1 MRVEARDPGNLRL
14 LCFQVSF
21 CLQKPPALPCFSCH
35 GLNRTSAP
43 FSFSHDG
50 CHHMLEMSLLLSE
63 EVAQPQGDGVA
74 FPPHTSVT
82 QAESETR
89 PSSST
94 PGLLPQSQGFES
106 HPSAS
111 ISNYISFG
119 VPGKQWSPQR
129 AGGVGRLGA
138 GIRSIGG
145 QRPWGGFWGGKVKVC
160 APRKLENNSRMLASF
175 PSLNAEG
182 TWNRH
187 GDRPPL
193 KEYGS
198 QSVHIRA
205 NKNRGVHKSCQL
217 L

>member
-63 EVAQPQGDGVA
+63 EVAQPQGDGVT

-129 AGGVGRLGA
+129 AGGVAAWEQASDRSEARGLGE
-138 GIRSIGG
+138 
-145 QRPWGGFWGGKVKVC
+145 GFGGKVKVC
-160 APRKLENNSRMLASF
+160 APRKLENNS
-175 PSLNAEG
+175 
-182 TWNRH
+182 
-187 GDRPPL
+187 
-193 KEYGS
+193 
-198 QSVHIRA
+198 
-205 NKNRGVHKSCQL
+205 
-217 L
+217 

>member
-1 MRVEARDPGNLRL
+1 
-14 LCFQVSF
+14 
-21 CLQKPPALPCFSCH
+21 
-35 GLNRTSAP
+35 
-43 FSFSHDG
+43 
-50 CHHMLEMSLLLSE
+50 MSLLLSE
-63 EVAQPQGDGVA
+63 EVAQPQGGGVA

-94 PGLLPQSQGFES
+94 PGLLPQSQRFAS

-111 ISNYISFG
+111 ISNYVSFG

-129 AGGVGRLGA
+129 SGGVAAWEQASDRPEARGLGE
-138 GIRSIGG
+138 
-145 QRPWGGFWGGKVKVC
+145 GFGGKVKVC
-160 APRKLENNSRMLASF
+160 APRKLENNSRMLAPF

-193 KEYGS
+193 KEYGN